1 MPPGTADVDTP
12 PSPFRRPEMERLFAP
27 DAHVQ
32 QMLAFEGALARAQ
45 AHVGVIP
52 PEAAAAIT
60 AACASATFD
69 VAALHRDAVSA
80 GTLAIPLV
88 RALTAH
94 VGPAGSAYVHW
105 GATSQDVIDTALML
119 EMRAGLDLL
128 EHDLGQLAAVCAGL
142 AATHRRTVMPGR
154 TLLQQAT
161 PITFGLK
168 AARWLS
174 VAVRQIAAVRAQRA
188 SGLALQFGGATGT
201 LASLGDR
208 GSAVA
213 RVLADHLDLPLPA
226 LPWHGERD
234 RVATIAATLGI
245 VAGSVAKIATDV
257 TLLAQTEVGEV
268 AEAAAPGKGT
278 SSAMP
283 HKRNPVDATGAL
295 AAARLCLGSVSVVL
309 SALPQEHERAA
320 GGWQAEWVAV
330 PDVFAFASG
339 VVWHVLG
346 AVTGLEV
353 HADRMRHNLDMDG
366 GVLMAESLSMAL
378 APTTGRT
385 NALLLV
391 RELTARAHAHNQ
403 SLRVAAHADPR
414 VRGVL
419 SPDAIDHAL
428 DPGSY
433 LGSADAFIDA
443 ALASRRA
450 LISSLE

>member
-1 MPPGTADVDTP
+1 VDTP
-12 PSPFRRPEMERLFAP
+12 PSPFRRSEMVRLFAP

-45 AHVGVIP
+45 AQVGVIP
-52 PEAAAAIT
+52 HEAASAIT

-128 EHDLGQLAAVCAGL
+128 EHDLHQLAAVSAEL
-142 AATHRRTVMPGR
+142 AATHRHTVMPGR

-213 RVLADHLDLPLPA
+213 RVLAEHLDLPLPA

-385 NALLLV
+385 DALLLV
-391 RELTARAHAHNQ
+391 RELTARAHTHNQ

-419 SPDAIDHAL
+419 SPEAIDHAL

-450 LISSLE
+450 LPPSLE